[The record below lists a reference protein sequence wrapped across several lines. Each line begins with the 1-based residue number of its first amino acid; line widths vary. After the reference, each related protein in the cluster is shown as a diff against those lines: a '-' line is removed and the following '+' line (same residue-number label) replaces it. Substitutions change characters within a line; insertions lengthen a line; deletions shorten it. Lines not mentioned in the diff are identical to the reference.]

1 VLIVALLPKY
11 LNFAKIGWSME
22 DTYLPFYS
30 QGFKKEEEVIMYT
43 IFLSSTKMV

>member
-1 VLIVALLPKY
+1 
-11 LNFAKIGWSME
+11 ME